1 MTNNKLTKGASG
13 ATEGSPLRNRVA
25 VVVLFP
31 LFGKYLQILL
41 LSPAPKAHKYVL
53 ISVAQW
59 FLTFILHNNKALHWR
74 QRLALTFLQAQ
85 RASFPAHILR
95 WLLRGVSSGDAIL
108 QHCDKHN
115 IAHRIVTID
124 DAMRASSGASR
135 SARAPPATLHL
146 LTPPGPGQDENAPT
160 LLYFHGGGFV
170 NPLRG
175 AAHMPF
181 IMRCAASCRAKQVA
195 ILEYSLA
202 PEHPYPAQL
211 IQCVAALRY
220 LLQEM
225 HMGLE
230 DIVLAGDSAG
240 GQLVGALLAH
250 LTQPSPY
257 AVPVKVTGRFRAAL
271 FVSPFVRLPT
281 STDVGSYESNEGRD
295 YLSRAQVDG
304 FNAAWK
310 GNEDDIWANLSGVQ
324 ISRKVWS
331 KVFARNSQGLVRKA
345 LITVGTA
352 EVFLDC
358 CRRFAQEH
366 AGAEIIRAGRD
377 TDWKGFEG
385 NDIVLAECEG
395 EVHVQVA
402 LDSVVHYHNGAME
415 RAIMSWLAI
424 V

>member
-1 MTNNKLTKGASG
+1 MLVSA
-13 ATEGSPLRNRVA
+13 
-25 VVVLFP
+25 
-31 LFGKYLQILL
+31 
-41 LSPAPKAHKYVL
+41 
-53 ISVAQW
+53 AQW
-59 FLTFILHNNKALHWR
+59 FLTFILHKSHALHWR

-85 RASFPAHILR
+85 RASFPAPLLR
-95 WLLRGVSSGDAIL
+95 WLLRRVSSGNAIL
-108 QHCDKHN
+108 RYCSENK
-115 IAHRIVTID
+115 IAHKMVAVEGATQPC
-124 DAMRASSGASR
+124 SSANS
-135 SARAPPATLHL
+135 SAHPPPPTLHL
-146 LTPPGPGQDENAPT
+146 LTPPAPAREESGPT

-181 IMRCAASCRAKQVA
+181 IMRCAAACHAKQVA

-211 IQCVAALRY
+211 IQCAAALRY

-225 HMGLE
+225 HERPE

-257 AVPVKVTGRFRAAL
+257 AVPVKVNGRFRAAL

-281 STDVGSYESNEGRD
+281 STDIGSYESNKGRD
-295 YLSRAQVDG
+295 YLSRAQVDV

-310 GNEDDIWANLSGVQ
+310 GSKDDIWANLCGVRDSGQ
-324 ISRKVWS
+324 VWS

-352 EVFLDC
+352 EIFLDC
-358 CRRFAQEH
+358 CRVFAQEH
-366 AGAEIIRAGRD
+366 VGAETIRAGRD
-377 TDWKGFEG
+377 TDLNEFEG
-385 NDIVLAECEG
+385 KDVVLAECEG

-402 LDSVVHYHNGAME
+402 LDSVVHYHNGVME
-415 RAIMSWLAI
+415 GVIMSWLAN

>member
-1 MTNNKLTKGASG
+1 M
-13 ATEGSPLRNRVA
+13 
-25 VVVLFP
+25 
-31 LFGKYLQILL
+31 
-41 LSPAPKAHKYVL
+41 L

-59 FLTFILHNNKALHWR
+59 FLTFILHKNQGLHWR

-85 RASFPAHILR
+85 RASFPAHHLR
-95 WLLRGVSSGDAIL
+95 WLLRRVPSGDAIL
-108 QHCDKHN
+108 RHCDKSN
-115 IAHRIVTID
+115 IAHKTVILD
-124 DAMRASSGASR
+124 DATQTSS
-135 SARAPPATLHL
+135 SANSSAQAPPSTLHL
-146 LTPPGPGQDENAPT
+146 LTPPAPAQQESGPT

-181 IMRCAASCRAKQVA
+181 IMRCAAACRVKQVA

-225 HMGLE
+225 HVGPE

-257 AVPVKVTGRFRAAL
+257 AVPVKVSGRFRAAL

-281 STDVGSYESNEGRD
+281 GTDVGSYESNKGRD
-295 YLSRAQVDG
+295 YLSRAQVNG

-310 GNEDDIWANLSGVQ
+310 GKEDDIWANLCGVQ
-324 ISRKVWS
+324 TSGQVWR
-331 KVFARNSQGLVRKA
+331 KVFARDSQGLVRKA

-352 EVFLDC
+352 EIFLDC
-358 CRRFAQEH
+358 CREFAQEH
-366 AGAEIIRAGRD
+366 VGAETIRAGRD
-377 TDWKGFEG
+377 TDCKAFEG
-385 NDIVLAECEG
+385 KDFVLAECEG

-402 LDSVVHYHNGAME
+402 LDSGVNYHKGVME
-415 RAIMSWLAI
+415 RAIMSWLAN